1 MYLLFV
7 LSSCHVVLSLCVLY
21 LYVSYG
27 LRDARKFAATSN
39 LSSFRGIK
47 SMLENSFDRNFHF
60 ETHFEKL
67 LAWLQV
73 TINFPA
79 TLRFFFVSSYF
90 FVYPGPLRIQFQQ
103 LRLPNIYINYTSV
116 ACVLQVVA
124 WLLFCCFLCFSL
136 LFSPF

>member
-79 TLRFFFVSSYF
+79 TLRFFFVSSF
-90 FVYPGPLRIQFQQ
+90 FLYTLVRCVFSFSSCVYL
-103 LRLPNIYINYTSV
+103 IYILIIQ
-116 ACVLQVVA
+116 VLRV
-124 WLLFCCFLCFSL
+124 CCR
-136 LFSPF
+136 